1 MLHHVTH
8 IFDCFIL
15 FSLQQ
20 YYLSFWC
27 LTGKNNVAQQD
38 LHLCQYLSPKKCSDM
53 NRSVTVA
60 ITITTWFKK
69 CLLVRL
75 SIAND
80 EKSVS
85 IFHFYYVAFFAF
97 NYKYYFCVHA
107 HTPQCDQVFLS
118 GSLALSGI
126 HLLRTIS

>member
-27 LTGKNNVAQQD
+27 LTGKSNVAHQD
-38 LHLCQYLSPKKCSDM
+38 LHLCQYSLPRKCADM
-53 NRSVTVA
+53 NLKVTVA
-60 ITITTWFKK
+60 IIITKRFKK
-69 CLLVRL
+69 CLSSKL
-75 SIAND
+75 SLAND

-97 NYKYYFCVHA
+97 NYQQLLLCVCT
-107 HTPQCDQVFLS
+107 HTPMWSSVFIWFPCS
-118 GSLALSGI
+118 FRNPPS
-126 HLLRTIS
+126 